1 MADTASLVARVKS
14 EGAEAAAKQLD
25 DFAKSA
31 GTADTAVQKLTP
43 NVVKFDNAAR
53 TAAKSGIPPFR
64 TAAQQ
69 VGYQLQDVVVQ
80 LQSGTSAFVAIGQQG
95 SQLAG
100 AFGPGGA
107 VVGAFIALGA
117 AAAGVYSKMKDAEEG
132 ALSLED
138 ANKRLKD
145 VLQETSSGALTLSD
159 DLLKLASSNIEAAKA
174 QLAAAMAAA
183 ATQITKAGE
192 AAAQSTEQFDSFF
205 NGSVGDAIGQLDRLE
220 KSGKSSSEI
229 ADTLSSRWDSAN
241 ASALDLYGV
250 VSRLTEGLGL
260 TTDQALGLV
269 RQLDDVQRTKS
280 PETVKALAS
289 SMADLAA
296 QNGVGNSRFN
306 EFNNIIQQAVVQMNN
321 GADAAATM
329 KAAMATLGEQAQKFA
344 ADTKAQAEAYVASIE
359 MQTKRGADLIA
370 AQTEQQIKE
379 IEKRDDLDATQRE
392 RALAAARAAGELE
405 LKEFSDR
412 EAKKTEAHAA
422 QISRREDAQKRRDE
436 REAER
441 NKQAAENFI
450 SLIQRQGSDEIAN
463 ITATEEQRLAKL
475 EEYRQKGLIVD
486 QQYEDAKTQIQ
497 MTADDKRQEELQ
509 KRADEAAEKQRNHDD
524 FIADIQALNATE
536 LELLDQQEQQKFDL
550 AKRYR
555 DEGLI
560 SEQEYAD
567 AIAQIQANANN
578 KRLLEYSSMLG
589 TTTDNLKSALGESS
603 KAYKAFA
610 IANAIMNTYMA
621 ANAAYQSA
629 AAIPFAGWILGPVA
643 AASAVAA
650 GLANV
655 ASIRSAREQGGN
667 LAAGQASLIAERNKA
682 EVIVPASA
690 SRVRTAQQMRQ
701 IMGESPQSGGSKG
714 VIIVNNTTGR
724 IDNAQTETDN
734 EGRLRIIIN
743 EQVSAALQDSNSQ
756 ISKSRRATRGQP
768 GF

>member
-53 TAAKSGIPPFR
+53 TAAKSGMPPFR

-117 AAAGVYSKMKDAEEG
+117 AAAGVYSKMKDAEDG

-220 KSGKSSSEI
+220 QSGKSSSEI
-229 ADTLSSRWDSAN
+229 ADTLSSRWNSAN

-280 PETVKALAS
+280 PETVKALAA

-329 KAAMATLGEQAQKFA
+329 KAAMATLGTQAQKFA
-344 ADTKAQAEAYVASIE
+344 ADTKAQAEAYVSSIE

-370 AQTEQQIKE
+370 AQTDQQIKE
-379 IEKRDDLDATQRE
+379 IEKRNDLDANQRE

-405 LKEFSDR
+405 LKEFRDR
-412 EAKKTEAHAA
+412 ETKKTESHASQLA
-422 QISRREDAQKRRDE
+422 KREEAQKLRAE

-450 SLIQRQGSDEIAN
+450 STIQRQGSDEIAN
-463 ITATEEQRLAKL
+463 INATESQRLAKL
-475 EEYRQKGLIVD
+475 EEFRQKGLIVD
-486 QQYEDAKTQIQ
+486 QAYEDAKTQIQ
-497 MTADDKRQEELQ
+497 MSAEDKRQEELDKRQ
-509 KRADEAAEKQRNHDD
+509 KEAQEKQNKHDD
-524 FIADIQALNATE
+524 FIAAINEMNASE
-536 LELLDQQEQQKFDL
+536 LELIDQQEQ
-550 AKRYR
+550 AKAEIAAQYR

-560 SEQEYAD
+560 SEQEYQD
-567 AIAQIQANANN
+567 ALAEIAAAAN
-578 KRLLEYSSMLG
+578 KRRRDQYASVLG
-589 TTTDNLKSALGESS
+589 QTTDDLRAALGEGN
-603 KAYKAFA
+603 KMYKAFA
-610 IANAIMNTYMA
+610 IANAIMNTYQGAVA
-621 ANAAYQSA
+621 AFQSA
-629 AAIPFAGWILGPVA
+629 AAIPIVGWVA
-643 AASAVAA
+643 APIAAAAAVAA

-655 ASIRSAREQGGN
+655 AKIRSAREQGGN
-667 LAAGQASLIAERNKA
+667 LSVGQMSTIAERGKP
-682 EVIVPASA
+682 EVIMPASA

-701 IMGESPQSGGSKG
+701 IMGENSGSNQPTN
-714 VIIVNNTTGR
+714 VQIVNQTTGR
-724 IDNAQTETDN
+724 IDSATTDRMDENTLRVIIRET
-734 EGRLRIIIN
+734 
-743 EQVSAALQDSNSQ
+743 VSSDLANSNSS
-756 ISKSRRATRGQP
+756 ISKTRRGTRGQP